1 MAMTCAGLRDDLFAG
16 TAAVSIVVKY
26 LSTAISVS
34 KTSRRAGLLS
44 GSAYLHYGA
53 GPARAMHFN
62 DMEAA
67 LPVY

>member
-1 MAMTCAGLRDDLFAG
+1 MAMTCAGPSDDVLG
-16 TAAVSIVVKY
+16 RTAAVSIVVKY

-62 DMEAA
+62 DMQAA
-67 LPVY
+67 VPAY